1 MSQEIGLI
9 GLGLMGS
16 ALAQR
21 LLASGF
27 RVVGFDLDAAKR
39 QALESAG
46 GESAASV
53 AEIARRCGTVL
64 IAVLRGQQVEQV
76 IEGEGGLLTGGRPLT
91 LLCAATCE
99 PALIASLAERV
110 MMRGATLL
118 DTPVSGSSGQVMK
131 GEGLGLIGGD
141 LAAAERCED
150 VLAAIYPRRI
160 HVGPA
165 GHASRAKLAI
175 NLALGLNRLALAETL
190 VFAERLGLDPSAFL
204 AIARQSAA
212 YSQIMDVKG
221 AKMIEGD
228 FSPQGRIV
236 QSRKDFGLIIGEA
249 RRAGQRLPLAEVLMD
264 ILESCVTHG
273 EGDWDNSAVIQEVR
287 RRRS

>member
-1 MSQEIGLI
+1 
-9 GLGLMGS
+9 
-16 ALAQR
+16 
-21 LLASGF
+21 
-27 RVVGFDLDAAKR
+27 
-39 QALESAG
+39 
-46 GESAASV
+46 
-53 AEIARRCGTVL
+53 VL
-64 IAVLRGQQVEQV
+64 IAVLTGQQVEQV

-110 MMRGATLL
+110 MMQGATLL

-141 LAAAERCED
+141 LAAAEWCED

-190 VFAERLGLDPSAFL
+190 IFAERLGLDPSAFL
-204 AIARQSAA
+204 SIARQSAA

-221 AKMIEGD
+221 SKMIEGD

-236 QSRKDFGLIIGEA
+236 QSRKDFGLILEEA
-249 RRAGQRLPLAEVLMD
+249 RRAGQRLPMAEVLMD

-273 EGDWDNSAVIQEVR
+273 EGEWDNSAVIQEVR

>member
-1 MSQEIGLI
+1 MLREIGLI

-39 QALESAG
+39 QALEAAG
-46 GESAASV
+46 GASAASV
-53 AEIARRCGTVL
+53 AEIAQRCRTVL
-64 IAVLRGQQVEQV
+64 IAVLTGQQVEQV

-99 PALIASLAERV
+99 PSLIASLAERV
-110 MMRGATLL
+110 MMQGATLL

-141 LAAAERCED
+141 LDVAERCED
-150 VLAAIYPRRI
+150 VLAAIYPRRV

-204 AIARQSAA
+204 SIARQSAA

-236 QSRKDFGLIIGEA
+236 QSRKDFGLILEEA
-249 RRAGQRLPLAEVLMD
+249 RRAGQRLPMADVLMD

-273 EGDWDNSAVIQEVR
+273 EGEWDNSAVIQEVR